1 MNDEQTEDEQA
12 LPPLVYVPC
21 TSAEPTNGELNLEMR
36 QLADGRL
43 ALPVYSALDRLV
55 TYCGERQP
63 WAAVPR
69 DRLVEASMSAPFD
82 VIVLD
87 LDIPNELRVSDTTE
101 GVNYG

>member
-1 MNDEQTEDEQA
+1 MNDEQTEDELA

-21 TSAEPTNGELNLEMR
+21 TSAEPTDGELTLEMR

-55 TYCGERQP
+55 NCCGEGQP
-63 WAAVPR
+63 WAAVPTN
-69 DRLVEASMSAPFD
+69 RLDEASASAPFD

-87 LDIPNELRVSDTTE
+87 LEIPEELRNDDSTE
-101 GVNYG
+101 GGNHV